1 MDIRKTKDYYKTLR
15 EDDLCDC
22 DYCKYY
28 YKEIKAA
35 YPLLAEYLEGLGV
48 DIEKP
53 FEAMPLEPYEGYIEY
68 MAVQYVV
75 MGDPSDFEET
85 DVADVHVC
93 IAESHPMTDIAEP
106 HFVIELY
113 PVTLKWT
120 MDTDRDQKGK
130 IQ

>member
-22 DYCKYY
+22 DYCKNY

-35 YPLLAEYLEGLGV
+35 YPLLAEYLEGIGV

-53 FEAMPLEPYEGYIEY
+53 FEAMPLEPYEGWIEY

-75 MGDPSDFEET
+75 MGDPSDFAET
-85 DVADVHVC
+85 EVAGVHIG
-93 IAESHPMTDIAEP
+93 IADSHPMTDIAEP

-130 IQ
+130 IL

>member
-1 MDIRKTKDYYKTLR
+1 MDIKKTENYYKTLS

-22 DYCKYY
+22 DYCKNY

-35 YPLLAEYLEGLGV
+35 YPLLAEYLEGIGV

-75 MGDPSDFEET
+75 MGDPSDFAET
-85 DVADVHVC
+85 EVAGVHIG
-93 IAESHPMTDIAEP
+93 IAESHPMTDLSEP

-120 MDTDRDQKGK
+120 MDQDWDQKGK
-130 IQ
+130 IL

>member
-1 MDIRKTKDYYKTLR
+1 MDIRKTENYYKTLS
-15 EDDLCDC
+15 EDDLCGC
-22 DYCKYY
+22 DYCKNY
-28 YKEIKAA
+28 YKEIKTA
-35 YPLLAEYLEGLGV
+35 YPLLTEYLKGIGV

-53 FEAMPLEPYEGYIEY
+53 FEAMPLEPYEGSIEY
-68 MAVQYVV
+68 MAAQYVV

-85 DVADVHVC
+85 EVAGVHVG
-93 IAESHPMTDIAEP
+93 IAESHPMTDLSEP